1 MNKKNSHKIK
11 IISLLLM
18 ILVIFIHSY
27 NLNSENNKNDFVS
40 FIEILGSYFLA
51 SFAVPMFF
59 VISGFFIFFNKPFTI
74 DLIKSVLKKRFNSLI
89 IPYFF
94 WTFFWSLVFILVS
107 QMFPVL
113 NLNLVSTFSFKMFWN
128 PINYQF
134 WFIRDLIILVV
145 LSPLL
150 YILSKKSY
158 LFLIIPYLFLIF
170 RVNFGDFQIQSLLYF
185 WIGITIAQYQKEFK
199 QVLDKAPLVLIAYI
213 WILFF
218 FFHFQYNQAT
228 CFGFKVYKIAYFASA
243 PFGMITFWKVLD
255 LLIKDYS
262 KSWILD
268 YTTFSFFIFA
278 FHEPVLITLKKIGF
292 KILGNSSGMALL
304 LYFLLPAVVVFLSII
319 FARIIQKFAPKL
331 YLFITGGRA

>member
-27 NLNSENNKNDFVS
+27 NLNSENEKNDIVS
-40 FIEILGSYFLA
+40 FIEFLGSYFLA
-51 SFAVPMFF
+51 SIAVPMFF
-59 VISGFFIFFNKPFTI
+59 VISGFFVFFQKAFTFSIFKAI
-74 DLIKSVLKKRFNSLI
+74 LKKRFYSLL

-94 WTFFWSLVFILVS
+94 WTFFWTLVFVIVS
-107 QMFPVL
+107 RLFPVL

-145 LSPLL
+145 ISPIL
-150 YILSKKSY
+150 YVMSKKSY
-158 LFLIIPYLFLIF
+158 FFLIIPYLFLIF
-170 RVNFGDFQIQSLLYF
+170 KINFGDFQIQSLLYF
-185 WIGITIAQYQKEFK
+185 WMGITIAQYQKEFK
-199 QVLDKAPLVLIAYI
+199 QVLDKAPLMLVAFI

-228 CFGFKVYKIAYFASA
+228 YFSFKVYKIAYFASA

-262 KSWILD
+262 KSWILK
-268 YTTFSFFIFA
+268 YTTFTFFIFA

-304 LYFLLPAVVVFLSII
+304 LYFLLPTVVVALSVT
-319 FARIIQKFAPKL
+319 FAKLIQKFTPKL
-331 YLFITGGRA
+331 YLFITGGRT